1 MDLLFDATLVLI
13 SGCSAVYCYVLSRRL
28 HALQNLKKGMGKAM
42 VNLTKSVS
50 AVETNAAKLNR
61 EATAA
66 VVELKDMLARVD
78 AAEGKVDDLLET
90 MDRQAREQWKDY
102 RAKTTEAHT
111 AVDTQTETLRELIA
125 DSKVMA
131 SLMNDQLI
139 TLAKANDKI
148 KKAAANAAKKAATKA
163 AEEAA
168 VQAKAEQ
175 AKVIKA
181 VKAAQASKPAAAQR
195 VAPPVVAKAVADQQ
209 IADRNLAYNAAK
221 AAKLAALRKAARA
234 GLQAQRAEEAAIARR
249 ATDTSASDALATLA
263 ASIDGAAKDKAGASP
278 KVAAVARKIAAH
290 GGGEAAGL
298 TVPQPGLSP
307 KLPNRGNAA
316 AGAVNPF
323 TASAMKR
330 AAS

>member
-13 SGCSAVYCYVLSRRL
+13 SGCSAVYCWVLSRRL
-28 HALQNLKKGMGKAM
+28 SALQNLRKGMGKAM

-61 EATAA
+61 EATTA

-78 AAEGKVDDLLET
+78 SAEGKVDDLLET

-102 RAKTTEAHT
+102 RAKTSEANA
-111 AVDTQTETLRELIA
+111 AVDVNTETLRELIA
-125 DSKVMA
+125 DAKVMA

-148 KKAAANAAKKAATKA
+148 KKAAANAAKKAATQATEK
-163 AEEAA
+163 
-168 VQAKAEQ
+168 AKADQMKVLEATQ
-175 AKVIKA
+175 AAMAKVKP
-181 VKAAQASKPAAAQR
+181 VASPTVSK
-195 VAPPVVAKAVADQQ
+195 VVANQKTS
-209 IADRNLAYNAAK
+209 DRSIAYNAAK

-234 GLQAQRAEEAAIARR
+234 GLKAQQAEIVPSHVQPTMMGPQESLAA
-249 ATDTSASDALATLA
+249 LA
-263 ASIDGAAKDKAGASP
+263 ASLDKASGDKGGASP

-290 GGGEAAGL
+290 GGAKGEGTQSKADI
-298 TVPQPGLSP
+298 TVPRPGLSP
-307 KLPNRGNAA
+307 KLATGAA
-316 AGAVNPF
+316 AGATNPF